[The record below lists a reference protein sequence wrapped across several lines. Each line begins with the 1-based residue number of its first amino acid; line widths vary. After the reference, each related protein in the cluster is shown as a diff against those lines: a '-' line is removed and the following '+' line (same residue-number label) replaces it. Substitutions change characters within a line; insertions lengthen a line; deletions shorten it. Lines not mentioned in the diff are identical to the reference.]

1 MTNTPGSISNMGT
14 KSESMES
21 THRVQEALQDLGRAG
36 KDAASELV
44 GAARTT
50 ATRTYREG
58 RRKVVIARDRVA
70 DYVQENPVRSVLYA
84 AAAGAVLGAYLARRR
99 S

>member
-1 MTNTPGSISNMGT
+1 MTNMPGSSNLGT

-36 KDAASELV
+36 KDAANELV

-50 ATRTYREG
+50 ATKTYQEG
-58 RRKVVIARDRVA
+58 RRKVVVARDRLA
-70 DYVQENPVRSVLYA
+70 DYVQENPVRSVLIA
-84 AAAGAVLGAYLARRR
+84 TAAGAVLGAYLARRR